1 MFPTTTKISEPDF
14 IKVNA
19 TTPIGS
25 KLSIEPPLIA
35 EITDPFELD
44 AVSGGWGRLPIGGDT
59 NTFTVTATVTVTWG
73 LRTDHDRDRDG

>member
-1 MFPTTTKISEPDF
+1 MFPTTTKISEPDV

-19 TTPIGS
+19 KTPVGS

-44 AVSGGWGRLPIGGDT
+44 AVAGGWGPGLFLGNK
-59 NTFTVTATVTVTWG
+59 NTFTATGTVTITFG
-73 LRTDHDRDRDG
+73 LNTDSDRDVDG